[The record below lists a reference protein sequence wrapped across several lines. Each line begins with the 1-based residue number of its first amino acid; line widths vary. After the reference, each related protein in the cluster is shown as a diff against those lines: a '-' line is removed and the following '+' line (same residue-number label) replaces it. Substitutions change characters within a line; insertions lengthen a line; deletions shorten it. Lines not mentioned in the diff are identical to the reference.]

1 MIKKIFKMKIKIK
14 QNQMI
19 NNQILNKL
27 KLIKMKIRKILK
39 IILNKKK

>member
-14 QNQMI
+14 LNQMI

>member
-19 NNQILNKL
+19 NNQILNKS